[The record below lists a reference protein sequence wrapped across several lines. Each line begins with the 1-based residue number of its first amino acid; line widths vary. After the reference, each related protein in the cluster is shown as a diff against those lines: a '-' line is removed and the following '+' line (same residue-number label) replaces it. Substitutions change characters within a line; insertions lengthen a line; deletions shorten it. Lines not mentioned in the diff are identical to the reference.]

1 MLMKL
6 SAVALFL
13 ASSAV
18 AFPSFGYTEK
28 LAPIITAAEADVIP
42 DSYFVVF
49 KNGIRAN
56 DHSAWVHNLH
66 KRDMSVNG
74 IWDNITSGVKHVYDM
89 GEFQGI
95 AGRFRPDVLD
105 EIRKNPD
112 VDYIERDQVVYASDV
127 QRNAPWGLARISHR
141 KRLTL
146 GTFNKY
152 EHNPN
157 GGNGVTAYVID
168 TGINVDHKQFGGR
181 ASW

>member
-49 KNGIRAN
+49 KNGVRAN

-112 VDYIERDQVVYASDV
+112 VS
-127 QRNAPWGLARISHR
+127 LS
-141 KRLTL
+141 
-146 GTFNKY
+146 
-152 EHNPN
+152 
-157 GGNGVTAYVID
+157 
-168 TGINVDHKQFGGR
+168 
-181 ASW
+181 